1 MDECSTPANT
11 CRYAC
16 KNLVGSFMCVCP
28 EGYVE
33 AGRDQCRGKSRVSCM
48 VLSCQPRVL
57 VTLCFVY
64 KVIRDL
70 ESIDHFILI
79 LFAG

>member
-1 MDECSTPANT
+1 MGQKPFCKQNYLIMKFPIFSDVDECSTPANT

-33 AGRDQCRGKSRVSCM
+33 SGRDQCRGK
-48 VLSCQPRVL
+48 
-57 VTLCFVY
+57 
-64 KVIRDL
+64 K
-70 ESIDHFILI
+70 H
-79 LFAG
+79 